1 MSSLSHKMTSNRQ
14 GLSIALNGTLILIGL
29 AAFVCLWVLEIPI
42 RYDWSS
48 FLAFYWI
55 KLVHESIFFA
65 SVLYVLAFPQEV
77 RTLWERW
84 WRHKPKL
91 LIGAVL
97 VAEAIWIT
105 GWIATLVVFVEVVA
119 VVEVLRWA
127 RGRGLP
133 VTGVLFSVLLPAT
146 WMFLGL
152 LVVSSYN
159 NVIASVR
166 FYGACDGLF
175 NRMDSWLLM
184 GMDVSTLSHKASAL
198 LPKGF
203 FSFLDFVYFR
213 MFAEVG
219 AGIVI
224 TTLHY
229 GRKRGLTL
237 VAAIML
243 SYYAALLFYY
253 LWPSLGPFYV
263 CGNHV
268 SNSTGTEA
276 YGIQKSLLVSL
287 DSIWQRKPRGLMSFD
302 YFVAFPCMH
311 IVQPLLVMWF
321 LRRWKPFIVALSV
334 YNSVLVASIV
344 LLEWHYVVDLL
355 GGVLVTVFSIWVIER
370 VLPGCVDY
378 HPAAKQEVVQCK
390 V

>member
-1 MSSLSHKMTSNRQ
+1 MSSLSHQTSNR
-14 GLSIALNGTLILIGL
+14 GGTAAAVYGSLILIGL
-29 AAFVCLWVLEIPI
+29 SAFVCLWVLKIPI

-65 SVLYVLAFPQEV
+65 SVLYVLAFPRNV

-91 LIGAVL
+91 LIGIVL
-97 VAEAIWIT
+97 LAEATWIT
-105 GWIATLVVFVEVVA
+105 GWLVTLVVFVEVVA
-119 VVEVLRWA
+119 ILEVLRWA
-127 RGRGLP
+127 RGRNLP
-133 VTGVLFSVLLPAT
+133 VAILLFSVLLPAV

-166 FYGACDGLF
+166 FYGAYDGLF
-175 NRMDSWLLM
+175 NRMDTWLLL
-184 GMDVSTLSHKASAL
+184 GMDVPSLSHKASML
-198 LPKGF
+198 FSEGF
-203 FSFLDFVYFR
+203 FKFLDFVYFR

-229 GRKRGLTL
+229 GRKRGLAL
-237 VAAIML
+237 VAAIMF
-243 SYYAALLFYY
+243 SYYVALLLYY
-253 LWPSLGPFYV
+253 LLPSLGPFYV
-263 CGNHV
+263 CRNHG
-268 SNSTGTEA
+268 SNFPGIEA
-276 YGIQKSLLVSL
+276 YGIQRALLVSL
-287 DSIWQRKPRGLMSFD
+287 DSIWQQKPRGLMSFD

-321 LRRWKPFIVALSV
+321 LRRWKPFLVALSI

-355 GGVLVTVFSIWVIER
+355 GGLLVTLFSILVIER
-370 VLPGCVDY
+370 VVLGSPDRR
-378 HPAAKQEVVQCK
+378 PAAMQEVAACEV
-390 V
+390 

>member
-1 MSSLSHKMTSNRQ
+1 LAV
-14 GLSIALNGTLILIGL
+14 ALYGSLILLGL
-29 AAFVCLWVLEIPI
+29 AAFVCLWVLKIPI

-65 SVLYVLAFPQEV
+65 SVLYVLAFPHDI

-97 VAEAIWIT
+97 LAEAIWIT
-105 GWIATLVVFVEVVA
+105 GWLATLVIFVEAVA
-119 VVEVLRWA
+119 ILEVLRWA
-127 RGRGLP
+127 RARSFP
-133 VTGVLFSVLLPAT
+133 VTSLLSSVLLPAA

-166 FYGACDGLF
+166 FYGAYDGLF
-175 NRMDSWLLM
+175 NQMDTWLLL
-184 GMDVSTLSHKASAL
+184 GTDVPSLSHKASTL
-198 LPKGF
+198 FPKGF
-203 FSFLDFVYFR
+203 FKFLDFVYFR

-224 TTLHY
+224 TSLHY
-229 GRKRGLTL
+229 GRKRGLAL

-243 SYYAALLFYY
+243 SYYAALLMYY
-253 LWPSLGPFYV
+253 VWPSLGPFYV
-263 CGNHV
+263 CRNHGIDV
-268 SNSTGTEA
+268 PGVEA
-276 YGIQKSLLVSL
+276 YAIQKSLLVSL
-287 DSIWQRKPRGLMSFD
+287 DSIWQQKPRGLMSFD

-321 LRRWKPFIVALSV
+321 LRRWKPLIVALSV

-355 GGVLVTVFSIWVIER
+355 GGVLVTLFSIWVIER
-370 VLPGCVDY
+370 VVPERLDH
-378 HPAAKQEVVQCK
+378 HPAAMQEVAACK